1 MSRIDK
7 IRENIVGQAAQSADL
22 WMESEDTREL
32 SVDSMFESGRLGRHL
47 WRQTDGRRRQIVK
60 RLFDL
65 TVEDFEK
72 NLP

>member
-1 MSRIDK
+1 MSRIDR
-7 IRENIVGQAAQSADL
+7 IREHIIGQAAQSADM
-22 WMESEDTREL
+22 WMENEDTCEL
-32 SVDSMFESGRLGRHL
+32 SVDRMFESGRLGRHL

-72 NLP
+72 NLQ